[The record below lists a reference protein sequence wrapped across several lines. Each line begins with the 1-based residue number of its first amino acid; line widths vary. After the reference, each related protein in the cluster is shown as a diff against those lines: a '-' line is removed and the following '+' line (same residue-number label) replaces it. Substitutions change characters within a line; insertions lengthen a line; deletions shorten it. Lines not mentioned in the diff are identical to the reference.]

1 MTPRAALSPAWL
13 GLFAISSFGGLVL
26 ASFASGYHLVVTP
39 LPGEPPA
46 ASGSVSTS
54 VSGNVPGNVSASGSA
69 PSSASAPQAA
79 SAPAARE
86 AVTRRGLTPDLAVVR
101 SEPDQGEILA
111 RLPANQSVSVL
122 SRQGLWA
129 RIEFTRGGKSVAGWT
144 LASNLSMR

>member
-13 GLFAISSFGGLVL
+13 GLFALSSFGGLVL

-46 ASGSVSTS
+46 TSGSV
-54 VSGNVPGNVSASGSA
+54 PASGSA
-69 PSSASAPQAA
+69 PASGSGSASASAPNAA

-122 SRQGLWA
+122 SQQGLWA
-129 RIEFTRGGKSVAGWT
+129 RIEFTRDGKSVAGWT

>member
-46 ASGSVSTS
+46 ASGSVP
-54 VSGNVPGNVSASGSA
+54 GNVPGSVSASGSA
-69 PSSASAPQAA
+69 PGTASAPQAA

-122 SRQGLWA
+122 SREGLWA
-129 RIEFTRGGKSVAGWT
+129 RIEFTRDGKSVAGWT